1 MKRKPARKSP
11 TPRKHFGYCRVS
23 TNEQAEGIS
32 LDAQAAR
39 IKAYATAT
47 GRVLE
52 QIYIDEALSGKNM
65 SRPSLASLLAKV
77 NLGQVDSIVV
87 VKIDRLTRSIQDLVS
102 IVQTLTANGTSLVS
116 TTESIDTGSASGR
129 MILHLLGIL
138 AQFEREQI
146 SERTAMSLSHLRK
159 QGRVYGHTPFGF
171 RRENNELIRDPAQIA
186 ILRELHRQRSEGATF
201 RHLAQW
207 LVSQDIRPNQ
217 GGLKWHPSAVRDI
230 LTGPSLKTL
239 LENG

>member
-1 MKRKPARKSP
+1 MKRKTVRKST
-11 TPRKHFGYCRVS
+11 TPRKHYGYCRVS

-32 LDAQAAR
+32 LEAQAAR
-39 IKAYATAT
+39 IKAYAAAT

-52 QIYIDEALSGKNM
+52 HVYIDELSGKNM
-65 SRPSLASLLAKV
+65 SRPSLADLLAKV
-77 NLGQVDSIVV
+77 NLGEVESIFV

-102 IVQTLTANGTSLVS
+102 IVQVLTTHGTSLVS

-146 SERTAMSLSHLRK
+146 SERTTMSLTHLRK
-159 QGRVYGHTPFGF
+159 NGRVYGHTPFGF
-171 RRENNELIRDPAQIA
+171 RRDVNELIRDPEQIA

-201 RHLAQW
+201 RYLAEW
-207 LVSQDIRPNQ
+207 LQAQGVRPNQ
-217 GGLKWHPSAVRDI
+217 GGSKWYPSAVRDI
-230 LTGPSLKTL
+230 LSGPTLKTL
-239 LENG
+239 LETS